1 VAGPISFIFLD
12 VDDEITSAA
21 NRIRHVTEMR
31 VALVLP
37 AGSRLAT
44 SRINFRLLAREAQAH
59 AHDLYIVA
67 PEAATRALAA
77 SAGMAVYATVREL
90 EDAMEGAGA
99 AEPGA
104 AAIAGPTVVAV
115 PPDPGSVLRR
125 RDMARPAGE
134 RSVPPSEGPAG
145 SVAGDRGVPEERRGP
160 LTGRSAAADLPVVA
174 GVRGRTGHRRAWL
187 VVLAVIVVVAFI
199 GGFAG
204 AQYLPTATIVVTPRV
219 ETIGPQTFSVTA
231 DPTVVAPDLAAGIVP
246 ATQPTIPLDASGT
259 YPATGKKVTETKA
272 TGTVVFSS
280 FDTSHSNTVP
290 SGSIVA
296 TQADTQFVT
305 RQTVI
310 LPPATLVGS
319 NPPFTVVPSTGDSP
333 VSAVQPGTGGNVAAG
348 AIKIVPPAENE
359 AVIKVTN
366 KSATSGGTHV
376 VNLIVSQ
383 KDIDKALADLNGQ
396 LDDEFDQVMT
406 EPGQILPDV
415 TVFPETKSRTAS
427 VPSPDPATLL
437 GDQVPTF
444 ALAVSATGKV
454 TAVDE
459 AAVSALATD
468 RLRATVAAG
477 HDIVK
482 DSLVVTVGPGK
493 AQGAAIV
500 FPVKATAQQVRRV
513 VAAALREAIRGR
525 PLAEART
532 TLEAY
537 GTTTID
543 LWPGFVSTI
552 PNYDF
557 RIDLTVRDEVPVENA
572 SPGAG
577 SSEASA
583 SPVPSAST
591 SSRPSTSGSPK
602 PAASG
607 SAKPS
612 PAGSAKASLSAA
624 P

>member
-1 VAGPISFIFLD
+1 MAGPISFIFLD

-67 PEAATRALAA
+67 PEAAARALAA

-99 AEPGA
+99 AEPGGTA
-104 AAIAGPTVVAV
+104 LASPGVVAV
-115 PPDPGSVLRR
+115 LPDPGPVPRR

-134 RSVPPSEGPAG
+134 RSVPPYEAPAG
-145 SVAGDRGVPEERRGP
+145 SGAGDRGGSDERRGS
-160 LTGRSAAADLPVVA
+160 LAGRSAAADLPVVP
-174 GVRGRTGHRRAWL
+174 GVRGRAGHRRAWL
-187 VVLAVIVVVAFI
+187 GVLAVIVVVAFI

-204 AQYLPTATIVVTPRV
+204 AQYLPAATIVVTPRV

-231 DPTVVAPDLAAGIVP
+231 DPTVGAPDLAAGIVP

-259 YPATGKKVTETKA
+259 YPATGTKVTETKA
-272 TGTVVFSS
+272 TGVVRYTSY
-280 FDTSHSNTVP
+280 DTGANTDIP
-290 SGSIVA
+290 SGSLVSTTDGIE
-296 TQADTQFVT
+296 FVT
-305 RQTVI
+305 QRDLHLGFAPI
-310 LPPATLVGS
+310 GGS
-319 NPPFTVVPSTGDSP
+319 
-333 VSAVQPGTGGNVAAG
+333 VSADIPVTARKPGVIGNVAAG
-348 AIKIVPPAENE
+348 TITVIE
-359 AVIKVTN
+359 AYPKQVLGILKVTN
-366 KSATSGGTHV
+366 KAVTTGGTHV
-376 VNLIVSQ
+376 VILIVSQ
-383 KDIDKALADLNGQ
+383 KDLDKALADLNSQ
-396 LDDEFDQVMT
+396 LDNEFDQVMT

-415 TVFPETKSRTAS
+415 TVFPETKARTPA
-427 VPSPDPATLL
+427 VLSPDPKTLL
-437 GDQVPTF
+437 GDQAKSF
-444 ALAVSATGKV
+444 SLAASATGQV

-468 RLRATVAAG
+468 RLRASVAAG
-477 HDIVK
+477 HDLVK

-493 AQGAAIV
+493 AQGADIV
-500 FPVKATAQQVRRV
+500 FSVKATAQQVRRV
-513 VAAALREAIRGR
+513 VAADLREAIRGR
-525 PLAEART
+525 PLVEART

-557 RIDLTVRDEVPVENA
+557 RIDLTVRDEVPVESA
-572 SPGAG
+572 GPGPG
-577 SSEASA
+577 SSGASA
-583 SPVPSAST
+583 SPSPSASA
-591 SSRPSTSGSPK
+591 SSGPSAGGSSK

-612 PAGSAKASLSAA
+612 PAGSAKASPSAA